1 MLDFGSMQL
10 TGGALVAGLFY
21 AGASMFITG
30 PLIGDRMI
38 EKMDWAHKC
47 AQHISDEAA
56 QSAQPQVP
64 KIGCNEL
71 LGMWLGREGTQLCG
85 TFDESPLGQALQS
98 TENAKRAMQE
108 RRLDYA
114 AARAGSRC
122 ECAVSLTL
130 ENRRLPF
137 AIHAGTA
144 RLVTPP
150 SIKLLESELVSSLNS
165 PSCAMKG

>member
-1 MLDFGSMQL
+1 MFDFGSMPV

-21 AGASMFITG
+21 AGVSLFVTG
-30 PLIGDRMI
+30 PLVGERMV
-38 EKMDWAHKC
+38 EKMDWAHQC
-47 AQHISDEAA
+47 ARHIGDEAA
-56 QSAQPQVP
+56 QLAHPPMP

-71 LGMWLGREGTQLCG
+71 FGMWLGREGTQLCG

-114 AARAGSRC
+114 AARTGSRC

-165 PSCAMKG
+165 PFCTMKG

>member
-1 MLDFGSMQL
+1 MIDFGSMQIA
-10 TGGALVAGLFY
+10 GGALAASLFY

-38 EKMDWAHKC
+38 EKMDWAHQC
-47 AQHISDEAA
+47 ARHIGDEAA
-56 QSAQPQVP
+56 QSASPPVP
-64 KIGCNEL
+64 NIGCNEL
-71 LGMWLGREGTQLCG
+71 FGMWLGREGTQLCG
-85 TFDESPLGQALQS
+85 AFDESPLGQSLQS
-98 TENAKRAMQE
+98 AENAKRAMQE
-108 RRLDYA
+108 QRLDYA

-122 ECAVSLTL
+122 ECAVSVTL

-150 SIKLLESELVSSLNS
+150 SVKMLKSELVSSLNS
-165 PSCAMKG
+165 PSCTMKG